1 MKKTSWVAIIAILVG
16 VSLTALGC
24 GQSDSN
30 KPSGT
35 TASAKKETREPTTQ
49 PLAGLPKEAIGQV
62 ITVDPAM
69 KSLVIKPEGEEK
81 KEMTFKVKE
90 TATGSL
96 ADFKPGD
103 KVMVKFYVETDGKLT
118 AESITKV

>member
-1 MKKTSWVAIIAILVG
+1 MKRISWVAIIAILVG

-30 KPSGT
+30 KPSRT
-35 TASAKKETREPTTQ
+35 TESARKATPEPTTQ
-49 PLAGLPKEAIGQV
+49 PLAGLPKDAIGQV
-62 ITVDPAM
+62 ITVDPAT
-69 KSLVIKPEGEEK
+69 KTLVIKPEGEEK

-90 TATGSL
+90 TAAGSL

-103 KVMVKFYVETDGKLT
+103 KVMVKFYVETDGNLT
-118 AESITKV
+118 AESIAKV

>member
-1 MKKTSWVAIIAILVG
+1 MKKTSWVAILAILVG

-24 GQSDSN
+24 GQSDS
-30 KPSGT
+30 PSGT

-69 KSLVIKPEGEEK
+69 KSLVIKHEGEEK

-118 AESITKV
+118 AESISKV